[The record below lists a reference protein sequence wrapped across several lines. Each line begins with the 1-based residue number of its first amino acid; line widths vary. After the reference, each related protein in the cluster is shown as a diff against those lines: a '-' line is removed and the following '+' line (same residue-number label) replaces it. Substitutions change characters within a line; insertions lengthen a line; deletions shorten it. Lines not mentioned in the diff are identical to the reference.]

1 MFVYQPVFNTL
12 RLKQDKGTEY
22 ITAWKSKGLFK
33 SRLHPWHNTFLSN
46 IKRLGHKIGI
56 QFNNTAL
63 IVEQT
68 FRPNKVVDQ
77 YEFNYSLRNMFNN
90 FTLKNCLFSTTNIV
104 KYDDESKYLYSSY
117 GVTFDGIG
125 SWSIGN

>member
-1 MFVYQPVFNTL
+1 M
-12 RLKQDKGTEY
+12 
-22 ITAWKSKGLFK
+22 
-33 SRLHPWHNTFLSN
+33 SN

-104 KYDDESKYLYSSY
+104 KYDDESKYLYSNY